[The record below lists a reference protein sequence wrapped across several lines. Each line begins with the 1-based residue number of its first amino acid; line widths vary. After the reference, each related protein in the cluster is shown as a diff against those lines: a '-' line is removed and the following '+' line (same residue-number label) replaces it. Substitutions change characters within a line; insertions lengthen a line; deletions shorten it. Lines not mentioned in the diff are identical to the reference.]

1 MPLDAGLTAASTRN
15 AQCGAVVAVVVIIV
29 VVIILSQGK
38 GNEEGENDF
47 GEMHYI
53 QNVITL

>member
-29 VVIILSQGK
+29 VVILLSQGK
-38 GNEEGENDF
+38 GKEEGEDDF
-47 GEMHYI
+47 GEMHGI
-53 QNVITL
+53 PM